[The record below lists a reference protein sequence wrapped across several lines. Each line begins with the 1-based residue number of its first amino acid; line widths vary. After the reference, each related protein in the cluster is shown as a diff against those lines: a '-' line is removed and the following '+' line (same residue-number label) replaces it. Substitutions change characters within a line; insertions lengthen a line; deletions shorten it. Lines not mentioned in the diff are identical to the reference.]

1 MATRPVASQSE
12 LAELLKR
19 IEWLDE
25 QNRKS
30 ARKMAE
36 LEQRSELQDR
46 KIVEREQR
54 ILDLERQLSNVTAQL
69 SRIPQVDLQL
79 AKFKDDIVSMI
90 EQYDKRRIQGEQ
102 EIDRL
107 RRVEHESVT
116 REIAG
121 IRKELPAIPRIQH
134 DMELR
139 QAEESRLANLIA
151 VQQTDI
157 AALRNQID
165 EWERSVTF
173 LEEKERQNS
182 QSIGKIQTQ
191 LLEISKRWDPIN
203 SRIEVIANT
212 LAKAETMR
220 QDLIDAQVEQR
231 EIIKRWSEQVQ
242 IGEHERNKQIENWR
256 YVLDEHNDVMERY
269 AREWVKFSD
278 QYQEAKMA
286 LQTFVEWQKQ
296 IEQRQ
301 KEATEILKIESNRMQ
316 SRWDEFAL
324 EDEQKWKTFQI
335 ETEQRWQ
342 NMARVEKQLREQLV
356 ELEALLLKIQE
367 DKDLLW
373 RIQNAQ
379 ADAIKKFPR
388 LWLEEIERAR
398 AQDPNRR
405 RQPTLVPVRE
415 E

>member
-256 YVLDEHNDVMERY
+256 YVLDEHNDIMERY